1 MCSWSTVEMFMNTK
15 LIFRRRMRCGGFTL
29 IELLVVIAIIAIL
42 AAMLLPALASAKV
55 KAKRIQCMSGM
66 KQLGLGMTLFPGDNN
81 DMYPPA
87 GWANGSPSAPQF
99 QISWDSWINS
109 YIGGHA
115 SQANMQVGY
124 QLVGDAPKVLVCPLD
139 TFSKVNW
146 MGGTDPFFAMRSY
159 AMNAVGP
166 NWSSQ
171 YQVDDKARSYP
182 LPPIQNGVGIY
193 WTDAAL
199 VPDWNARGYRTAA
212 VQNSSGTIMLAENT
226 HGQQCAG
233 NIWTCIVIGPQS
245 SSANQLYQTDSSAAP
260 QDPNAS
266 SSVSQGQAFYKAH
279 KGRFNYAF
287 CDGHVE
293 SLKLE
298 QTIGTGTLANPK
310 GMWSSAQGD

>member
-1 MCSWSTVEMFMNTK
+1 MKPRNIASRPPRAF
-15 LIFRRRMRCGGFTL
+15 GFTL

-42 AAMLLPALASAKV
+42 AAMLLPALASAKA
-55 KAKRIQCMSGM
+55 KAKRTQCMSGM
-66 KQLGLGMTLFPGDNN
+66 KQLELGMTLFPGDNN

-87 GWANGSPSAPQF
+87 GWANGGGQF

-115 SQANMQVGY
+115 AQADLQVGY
-124 QLVGDAPKVLVCPLD
+124 LLVGDAPKVLVCPLD
-139 TFSKVNW
+139 TFPKVSW
-146 MGGTDPFFAMRSY
+146 MGGTDPYFAMRSY
-159 AMNAVGP
+159 AMNAAGP
-166 NWSSQ
+166 NWSTQ
-171 YQVDDKARSYP
+171 YQVDDKGRTYP

-199 VPDWNARGYRTAA
+199 VPDWNARGYRTSA
-212 VQNSSGTIMLAENT
+212 VQDSSGTIMLAENT

-233 NIWTCIVIGPQS
+233 NIWTCICIGPQS
-245 SSANQLYQTDSSAAP
+245 ATANELYQTDPSTAP
-260 QDPNAS
+260 QDPS
-266 SSVSQGQAFYKAH
+266 SSGSVSQGQVFYKAH

-298 QTIGTGTLANPK
+298 QTIGSGTLTNPK
-310 GMWSSAQGD
+310 GMWTAAAGD